1 MPEFAGITL
10 AGWRQFSNVD
20 IYFDSPVCVLTGPN
34 GCGKTTILNV
44 LGRHFGW
51 NINFISTPYISK
63 RSEKKFWSDV
73 DGAIERSFGIDEDN
87 ERNQV
92 GTIRYSDGTECQL
105 FVPKTEQAQ
114 YNLKYAHQSQ
124 VEGINIPS
132 HRPVASYY
140 RIESIPTNPKTNQQ
154 QFQEFQSLLQQV
166 YGSDNVR
173 NPGIALKQSLM
184 ALAVFGYGNA
194 AVQPNPEYIRLFD
207 GFQGVLR
214 TLLPKS
220 LGFQRL
226 EVRNPEIVLVTDTGQ
241 FPLDA
246 MSGGIS
252 AIFGMAWQIFM
263 YGADKSSC
271 TVLIDEPENHLHPS
285 MQREFLPS
293 LRRAFPHYRFI
304 VATHSPFVVS
314 SAADGSV
321 YALMYDEAAGIGPI
335 NHRKI
340 RSKRLVDASLAGSTN
355 RILQEILDVPSTLP
369 IWVEEKVENILNR
382 YGSDGPDQN
391 AAANAYRELRELGVL
406 GDLAQLPKRSGE
418 V

>member
-1 MPEFAGITL
+1 MTEFAGISL
-10 AGWRQFSNVD
+10 AGWRQFANVD
-20 IYFDSPVCVLTGPN
+20 IYFDSPLCVLTGPN

-73 DGAIERSFGIDEDN
+73 DRAIDRSFNVADTSEQQ
-87 ERNQV
+87 QV

-105 FVPKTEQAQ
+105 IVPKTEQAQ
-114 YNLKYAHQSQ
+114 YNLKYANQSQ

-140 RIESIPTNPKTNQQ
+140 RIENIPTNPKTNQQ

-173 NPGIALKQSLM
+173 NPGIVLKQSLM
-184 ALAVFGYGNA
+184 ALAVFGYGNP
-194 AVQPNPEYIRLFD
+194 AVQPNPEYLKLFD
-207 GFQGVLR
+207 GFQEVLR
-214 TLLPKS
+214 KLLPKS

-226 EVRNPEIVLVTDTGQ
+226 EVRNPEIVLVTETGQ

-246 MSGGIS
+246 MSGGVS

-263 YGADKSSC
+263 YGANKASC

-293 LRRAFPHYRFI
+293 LRRAFPLYRFI

-321 YALMYDEAAGIGPI
+321 YALTYDEATGTSPV

-340 RSKRLVDASLAGSTN
+340 RSKRLAHANLAGSPN

-369 IWVEEKVENILNR
+369 LWVEEKVESILEK
-382 YGSDGPDQN
+382 YGSDASDQN

-406 GDLAQLPKRSGE
+406 GELAQLPKRDGGA
-418 V
+418 

>member
-1 MPEFAGITL
+1 MTGFAGVRL
-10 AGWRQFSNVD
+10 SGWRQFSNVE
-20 IYFDSPVCVLTGPN
+20 IYFDSPLCVLTGPN

-73 DGAIERSFGIDEDN
+73 DRAIERNLEIDEDG
-87 ERNQV
+87 ERQQV
-92 GTIRYSDGTECQL
+92 GAIRYSNGTECQL

-114 YNLKYAHQSQ
+114 YNLKYANILE
-124 VEGINIPS
+124 VDGINIPS
-132 HRPVASYY
+132 HRPVASYH
-140 RIESIPTNPKTNQQ
+140 RIDSIPTNPKTNQQ
-154 QFQEFQSLLQQV
+154 HFQEFQSLLQQV
-166 YGSDNVR
+166 YGSDNAR
-173 NPGIALKQSLM
+173 NPGVVLKQSLM

-194 AVQPNPEYIRLFD
+194 AVQPNQEYLKLFD
-207 GFQGVLR
+207 GFQDVLR
-214 TLLPKS
+214 KLLPRGI
-220 LGFQRL
+220 GFQRL
-226 EVRNPEIVLVTDTGQ
+226 EVRNPEIILVTDTGQ

-246 MSGGIS
+246 MSGGVS

-263 YGADKSSC
+263 YGADKASC

-293 LRRAFPHYRFI
+293 LRRAFPHCKFI

-321 YALMYDEAAGIGPI
+321 YALMYDDAIGPM
-335 NHRKI
+335 NNRKI
-340 RSKRLVDASLAGSTN
+340 RSRRLTDANLAGSTN

-369 IWVEEKVENILNR
+369 IWVEERVGDILNK
-382 YGSDGPDQN
+382 YGSDESDQN
-391 AAANAYRELRELGVL
+391 AAASAYRELKELGVL
-406 GDLAQLPKRSGE
+406 GDLAQLPKQDDG